1 MSEFLSIDP
10 DTLSIKERHGY
21 LVSAVAPRP
30 IALATT
36 IDKEGNVNLSP
47 FSFFNVFSSNPPVM
61 IFSPAR
67 RGADNTT
74 KHTFQNVK
82 EVSECTISIV
92 NYPMVEQMSL
102 SSSNYPK
109 EVNEYHKA
117 GFTEINSD
125 IVKTPRVAESP
136 VSFEC
141 KIQDI
146 VELGDQGAAG
156 NLVICRVVRIHIRK
170 EFLNEDGKLDT
181 QKLDLVARMGG
192 SWYSRAN
199 GDLFE
204 IPKPL
209 SNPGIGLDQLPKQ
222 LLQSHILTA
231 NDLGRLGN
239 VDALPTEEE
248 IFKLKSSNEYL
259 SLKKDYGTE
268 SEKFKEA
275 IYHKAKDLL
284 QLNKAK
290 NALQLLMTIR

>member
-1 MSEFLSIDP
+1 MSEFLSLDP

-36 IDKEGNVNLSP
+36 IDKEGNINLSP
-47 FSFFNVFSSNPPVM
+47 FSFFNVFSSNPPIM

-74 KHTFQNVK
+74 KHTFENAK
-82 EVSECTISIV
+82 EVKECTISIV

-109 EVNEYHKA
+109 EVNEYEKA
-117 GFTEINSD
+117 GFTAIPSD
-125 IVKTPRVAESP
+125 IIKTPRVAESP

-141 KIQDI
+141 EIQDI

-156 NLVICRVVRIHIRK
+156 NLVICKVVRIHIRK
-170 EFLNEDGKLDT
+170 EFLTEEGKLDT
-181 QKLDLVARMGG
+181 KKLDLVARMGG
-192 SWYSRAN
+192 MWYTRAN

-209 SNPGIGLDQLPKQ
+209 ASPGIGVDQLPKT
-222 LLQSHILTA
+222 LLESHILTA

-239 VDALPTEEE
+239 VDSLPTEEE

-259 SLKKDYGTE
+259 SLKKDYGTD
-268 SEKFKEA
+268 SEKFKVA
-275 IYHKAKDLL
+275 IFHKAKDLL
-284 QLNKAK
+284 KAK
-290 NALQLLMTIR
+290 KAKQALQLLMTLR